1 MAVVDKSKFLP
12 QGGKG
17 GSLAIRPKTNL
28 VSIKQ
33 QSSSL
38 AKIGGKQEDPMLIIK
53 TKVIKIED
61 LLKGTLA
68 AEKKAVDEKR
78 KQQEEEGRDKQEDE
92 VEKTPKSKEKG
103 IKIPV
108 PGKIKSFWGNIK
120 KYIGTVLFGW
130 LALKLLPLLPK
141 LIPIVKFLATAV
153 DFVLKWGGKLL
164 DGLVTFVD
172 WGYKAVDATQGWLGD
187 KFGDGAAKGFE
198 SFMTNLNGVMNL
210 VIALGFAA
218 AKMSRRRRGGGPDL
232 GKGKK
237 SKWRK
242 ATERWWKKTK
252 PGRLLRNNAAI
263 RKKLIRNLQRG
274 TKNIVKN
281 TLKRVEPKNIL
292 KAVSESNITQ
302 KVTQRATYVLQK
314 AKNINLT
321 KAITENKSISSLVE
335 KTKNIDLT
343 KAITENKAISS
354 LVEKTKN
361 VDLGKTTKSITEN
374 KTVRNLIEKAQNV
387 DVGKIATKGKDL
399 VIEGGAKVLKSTAK
413 NINGI
418 FKGFGDGASWL
429 FKKTGEGL
437 SWTGKK
443 IGEGFSST
451 TKFLKEIPANIKKQY
466 DDIAAKIGPIISE
479 KLGAAKSKFDEI
491 GAGIGKQL
499 DKLDPK
505 KVMIQIQDSVKKNL
519 DDILQKN
526 PLIKKIT
533 TNLNPKNAIEFVA
546 KNFDNVGKK
555 MLPIADVVRKN
566 KGMIDGLGP
575 ADIAIDAI
583 FAILDYAAFGES
595 PINAIVKAMAGT
607 LGFAAGSAIGTAA
620 TAGVPSPLSFIGGI
634 FGAAAGEWLA
644 SKMLSGVIKA
654 FPGLA
659 EMQDPIAEKLGLAPR
674 SIIRDPSGLLDHMIR
689 QDDGSVVMK
698 DEFKESW
705 NESQGDGNNIV
716 STNGVSQQVDGI
728 SASTDSTEVVNG
740 QEAYNKGFTDGST
753 TGGSNDSTEQKV
765 LPVVVAGGNGTDS
778 VSEQMYAS
786 G

>member
-1 MAVVDKSKFLP
+1 MAVLDKNKFLP

-17 GSLAIRPKTNL
+17 GSLAVRPKTNL
-28 VSIKQ
+28 VPIKKE
-33 QSSSL
+33 SSSL
-38 AKIGGKQEDPMLIIK
+38 AKVGGKQEDPMLVIK

-68 AEKKAVDEKR
+68 AEKRAADEKR
-78 KQQEEEGRDKQEDE
+78 KAQEEEDRDKQEDE

-120 KYIGTVLFGW
+120 KFIGTVIFGW

-172 WGYKAVDATQGWLGD
+172 WGYKAIDATQKWLGD
-187 KFGDGAAKGFE
+187 KFGDGAAEGFE

-210 VIALGFAA
+210 VIAIGFAA
-218 AKMSRRRRGGGPDL
+218 AKMSGRHRGGGPDL
-232 GKGKK
+232 PKGKK
-237 SKWRK
+237 SSWRK
-242 ATERWWKKTK
+242 ATERWWKKTSLGK
-252 PGRLLRNNAAI
+252 NLRNTAAI
-263 RKKLIRNLQRG
+263 RKKLIRNVQRG
-274 TKNIVKN
+274 SKNIFKKVI
-281 TLKRVEPKNIL
+281 KRVEPKNIL
-292 KAVSESNITQ
+292 KAVSESNVT
-302 KVTQRATYVLQK
+302 KRVTQQTTDVIEK
-314 AKNINLT
+314 VSKKVKNI
-321 KAITENKSISSLVE
+321 
-335 KTKNIDLT
+335 
-343 KAITENKAISS
+343 
-354 LVEKTKN
+354 
-361 VDLGKTTKSITEN
+361 DLGKTTKSITEN
-374 KTVRNLIEKAQNV
+374 KTVQNVIEKVKNI
-387 DVGKIATKGKDL
+387 DVGKVVAKGQDIL
-399 VIEGGAKVLKSTAK
+399 IEGGARILKTTAK
-413 NINGI
+413 IGNSM
-418 FKGFGDGASWL
+418 FRAFGDGASWVWR
-429 FKKTGEGL
+429 KTGEGL
-437 SWTGKK
+437 AWTGKK
-443 IGEGFSST
+443 IGEGYSNT
-451 TKFLKEIPANIKKQY
+451 TKFLSEIPANIKKQY
-466 DDIAAKIGPIISE
+466 DNIAAKLGPIISE
-479 KLGAAKSKFDEI
+479 KLGAARSKFDEI
-491 GAGIGKQL
+491 GEVIGKQL
-499 DKLDPK
+499 DKLDPN

-526 PLIKKIT
+526 PIIKKIT

-644 SKMLSGVIKA
+644 SQILSKVAGIE
-654 FPGLA
+654 GLA
-659 EMQDPIAEKLGLAPR
+659 NMDDPIAEKMGLAPR
-674 SIIRDPSGLLDHMIR
+674 KIIRDPKGLLDHMIR

-705 NESQGDGNNIV
+705 NESQGDANNIV
-716 STNGVSQQVDGI
+716 STNGVSQQVDNI
-728 SASTDSTEVVNG
+728 SSSTDSTEVVDG

-753 TGGSNDSTEQKV
+753 TGVSDDSTEQKV
-765 LPVVVAGGNGTDS
+765 LPVVVAEGNGS
-778 VSEQMYAS
+778 NVVSEQLYA
-786 G
+786 GG

>member
-17 GSLAIRPKTNL
+17 GSLAVRPKTNL
-28 VSIKQ
+28 VPLKK

-38 AKIGGKQEDPMLIIK
+38 AKVGGKQEDPMLIIK

-68 AEKKAVDEKR
+68 AEKKAADEKR

-218 AKMSRRRRGGGPDL
+218 AKMSGRRRGGGPNL
-232 GKGKK
+232 PNRPKGKL
-237 SKWRK
+237 RK
-242 ATERWWKKTK
+242 GFERWWKKTK

-263 RKKLIRNLQRG
+263 RKKLIRNLKRG
-274 TKNIVKN
+274 TKNIFKN
-281 TLKRVEPKNIL
+281 TIKRIEPKNIL
-292 KAVSESNITQ
+292 KTISESNITQ
-302 KVTQRATYVLQK
+302 KVT
-314 AKNINLT
+314 
-321 KAITENKSISSLVE
+321 E
-335 KTKNIDLT
+335 KVTDVFESVSKKVKNIDF
-343 KAITENKAISS
+343 S
-354 LVEKTKN
+354 
-361 VDLGKTTKSITEN
+361 KTTKSILEN
-374 KTVRNLIEKAQNV
+374 KTVQNLFERAKNI
-387 DVGKIATKGKDL
+387 DVGKIVKSGGNL
-399 VIEGGAKVLKSTAK
+399 LLEGGVSVLKTTAK
-413 NINGI
+413 IGNSLL
-418 FKGFGDGASWL
+418 KPFGDGASWL
-429 FKKTGEGL
+429 IRKTGEGL
-437 SWTGKK
+437 SWMGKK
-443 IGEGFSST
+443 GLEGFKST
-451 TKFLKEIPANIKKQY
+451 AEFLSKMPANIKKQY
-466 DDIAAKIGPIISE
+466 DAIAKKIGPIIGDT
-479 KLGAAKSKFDEI
+479 LGAAKSKFDE
-491 GAGIGKQL
+491 L
-499 DKLDPK
+499 SES
-505 KVMIQIQDSVKKNL
+505 VMKNIENLSPAKMFENVQNVVKNNL
-519 DDILQKN
+519 NEVLEKN
-526 PLIKKIT
+526 PAIKQIIN
-533 TNLNPKNAIEFVA
+533 NLNPKNALEWVS
-546 KNFDNVGKK
+546 KNFDTLVKK
-555 MLPIADVVRKN
+555 TMPIADIVRKN
-566 KGMIDGLGP
+566 KGLADGLGP
-575 ADIAIDAI
+575 VDIAIDAI
-583 FAILDYAAFGES
+583 FALVDYAGFGES

-607 LGFAAGSAIGTAA
+607 LGFSAGAALG
-620 TAGVPSPLSFIGGI
+620 AGSPLSFILGI
-634 FGAAAGEWLA
+634 GGAAAGEWLA
-644 SKMLSGVIKA
+644 SQILRKVAKQFPNFANIK
-654 FPGLA
+654 
-659 EMQDPIAEKLGLAPR
+659 DPIMNDGRPILRNP
-674 SIIRDPSGLLDHMIR
+674 DGLLDHMIK
-689 QDDGSVVMK
+689 QDG
-698 DEFKESW
+698 
-705 NESQGDGNNIV
+705 NEVETGDANNIV
-716 STNGVSQQVDGI
+716 STNGVSQRVDGI
-728 SASTDSTEVVNG
+728 SASADSTEVVNG